1 MLPCIV
7 ECAVFSGNSKRVYIE
22 VFLTVNMLRVVF

>member
-7 ECAVFSGNSKRVYIE
+7 ECAVFTGNSKHVYIE
-22 VFLTVNMLRVVF
+22 VFLKINMLRVVF